1 MAQFRGYAGQDKKT
15 LPGTF
20 CISMSNM
27 NEFILEAAP
36 SSCTVLIVD
45 DDTDALE
52 EYGEIA
58 ETLGYSCVVASEAYV
73 ALKMI
78 TEDPRIGIVIT
89 DLNMPMIDGLS
100 FLDELDSR
108 FSKVR
113 PILSIVITG
122 YGSFESVV
130 EAMRFNARDFLQK
143 PVTKEGLAAVLR
155 RASRTWNQMAFNFRS
170 SPATGDLHAPPQAL
184 AESGTSREFSDQE
197 LLEMVRTLVRK
208 RERRGEFL
216 DREMFSDPTWDLLLD
231 LTSAKLEGVPV
242 PVSSA
247 CAATHLPLSTALR
260 YVRALVDA
268 GLVKRWRDPSDRR
281 RDLLELEQKAMDS
294 MRQYLSVVRP

>member
-1 MAQFRGYAGQDKKT
+1 MAQFCGYEGNVAITRSGAFD
-15 LPGTF
+15 
-20 CISMSNM
+20 ISMSNM

-36 SSCTVLIVD
+36 NSCTVLIVD
-45 DDTDALE
+45 DDTDALD

-78 TEDPRIGIVIT
+78 TEDQRIGIVIT
-89 DLNMPMIDGLS
+89 DLKMPMIDGLS

-122 YGSFESVV
+122 HGSIESAV

-143 PVTKEGLAAVLR
+143 PVTKEGFAAVLR
-155 RASRTWNQMAFNFRS
+155 RASRTWNQMAFNFRTPS
-170 SPATGDLHAPPQAL
+170 ASVEVQVPAQTPFEIGAPRDFNDA
-184 AESGTSREFSDQE
+184 E

-268 GLVKRWRDPSDRR
+268 GLVRRWRDPSDRR
-281 RDLLELEQKAMDS
+281 RDLLELEEKAMDS

>member
-1 MAQFRGYAGQDKKT
+1 
-15 LPGTF
+15 
-20 CISMSNM
+20 M
-27 NEFILEAAP
+27 NELILEAAP
-36 SSCTVLIVD
+36 NSCTVLIVD
-45 DDTDALE
+45 DDIDALD
-52 EYGEIA
+52 EYQEIA
-58 ETLGYSCVVASEAYV
+58 KALGYICVVASEAYV

-108 FSKVR
+108 FSRVR

-122 YGSFESVV
+122 YGSFEAVID
-130 EAMRFNARDFLQK
+130 AMRFNARDFLQK
-143 PVTKEGLAAVLR
+143 PVTKEGLATVLR
-155 RASRTWNQMAFNFRS
+155 RASRTWNQMAFNFRPS
-170 SPATGDLHAPPQAL
+170 SAVSDSSGQAQSSSEHGAPQEL
-184 AESGTSREFSDQE
+184 SDAE

-216 DREMFSDPTWDLLLD
+216 DREMFSDPSWDLLLD

-281 RDLLELEQKAMDS
+281 RDLLELEQMAMDS